1 MQILVAGGC
10 AGWCIHNEA
19 MSSAAVFDPDADAWS
34 PAAPL
39 PKPLSGARMELL
51 DGLPTVVG
59 GYDNKQ
65 QNDILYQ
72 VRTGFENDTCTR

>member
-1 MQILVAGGC
+1 MDG
-10 AGWCIHNEA
+10 
-19 MSSAAVFDPDADAWS
+19 
-34 PAAPL
+34 PL
-39 PKPLSGARMELL
+39 KPLSGARMELL

-72 VRTGFENDTCTR
+72 VNNIQGDPSDL

>member
-1 MQILVAGGC
+1 MEKLHYVIY
-10 AGWCIHNEA
+10 E
-19 MSSAAVFDPDADAWS
+19 WS
-34 PAAPL
+34 V

-72 VRTGFENDTCTR
+72 VQYILGPKMMRQRGCVSAAVNLRQ